1 VSSLI
6 TATSST
12 ARGLPRFA
20 LLAALLV
27 VGSLGL
33 PNRFAQIGSLSSSP
47 HRHHHV
53 HTPAWLDRAARLD
66 VRYGCSHSGL
76 APGVIPAH
84 AVVKVGRRARLTSFD
99 EGWAMHLHQRPGT
112 LISVCAR

>member
-1 VSSLI
+1 VSSYTTAASYTLRGFPLLALVATLLVVGVLSMPNRLGHI
-6 TATSST
+6 DAATSST
-12 ARGLPRFA
+12 
-20 LLAALLV
+20 
-27 VGSLGL
+27 S
-33 PNRFAQIGSLSSSP
+33 
-47 HRHHHV
+47 HR

-66 VRYGCSHSGL
+66 LRYGCSHTGL

-99 EGWAMHLHQRPGT
+99 EGWAMHLQQRPGT

>member
-1 VSSLI
+1 MSSYTTAVSVTLRSF
-6 TATSST
+6 
-12 ARGLPRFA
+12 P
-20 LLAALLV
+20 LLALVATLLV
-27 VGSLGL
+27 VGVLSMPSRLGH
-33 PNRFAQIGSLSSSP
+33 IGAVTSSTR
-47 HRHHHV
+47 HR

-84 AVVKVGRRARLTSFD
+84 AVVKVGRRVRLTSFD
-99 EGWAMHLHQRPGT
+99 EGWAIHRHQRLGT